1 MDRFTLSERACLL
14 LTAIDSLGI
23 RKRHTLL
30 SLFDKP
36 EDIFD
41 RYKEKESEII
51 ALCGAEYF
59 ELLNNAVKVKA
70 DINLIKLCDQK
81 EIEIITFFSEKYPT
95 MLSNIAVPP
104 LVLFCKGNIDLLE
117 SDLSIGIVGSRKC
130 SRYGLDMA
138 ESFGRELS
146 ENGVTVV
153 SGMARGI
160 DGAAHE
166 GALLGGAKT
175 IAVLASGVDVIYP
188 PEHRAMYE
196 KIVEKGLV
204 ISEYIPGANPLPYR
218 FPERNRII
226 SGITEGLLVV
236 EAGEKSGALITLDEA
251 IEQGRE
257 IFILPSNINSRTAK
271 GSNEKLRAMP
281 AALTLDVEDILSRF
295 GVKRIERKEAD
306 SVQLDFMQEKIISLL
321 ETGEK
326 HFDELL
332 EITELSA
339 GELSGLLARME
350 VCGIIKDLGG
360 NYYGL

>member
-1 MDRFTLSERACLL
+1 MDRFSLKDRACLL

-30 SLFDKP
+30 SLFDSP
-36 EDIFD
+36 EDIFNEYIK
-41 RYKEKESEII
+41 RESDII
-51 ALCGAEYF
+51 ALCGDEYY
-59 ELLNNAVKVKA
+59 ERLINAIKVKA
-70 DINLIKLCDQK
+70 DIKL
-81 EIEIITFFSEKYPT
+81 IEICDEKGIDIVTFFSEDYPA
-95 MLSNIAVPP
+95 MLSNIACPP
-104 LVLFCKGNIDLLE
+104 LVLFCKGDISLLN
-117 SDLSIGIVGSRKC
+117 SDLAIGIVGSRKC
-130 SRYGLDMA
+130 SRYGLDVA
-138 ESFGRELS
+138 ETFGRDLS

-166 GALLGGAKT
+166 GALSAGGNT

-188 PEHRAMYE
+188 PEHRAMYD
-196 KIVEKGLV
+196 KIVDRGLV
-204 ISEYIPGANPLPYR
+204 ISEYLPGAAPLAYR

-226 SGITEGLLVV
+226 SGIAEGLLVV

-257 IFILPSNINSRTAK
+257 IFIIPSNITSRTAK

-281 AALTLDVEDILSRF
+281 AALALDVEDILTRF
-295 GVKRIERKEAD
+295 GIRQKEKKQAD
-306 SVQLDFMQEKIISLL
+306 SIQLDFMQERIVTLL
-321 ETGEK
+321 EVGER

-332 EITELSA
+332 ELTELSA